1 MTELI
6 RGESELL
13 MITNSMR
20 TQTVKQQRKTVVLR
34 CGDEHVSWNVTLWN
48 QHESCMVPVRILP
61 LPGTHLSSLHSSFV
75 THSET
80 ANPNTS
86 HVPWVT
92 IQQLLL
98 YSFCLT
104 GFLHS
109 NYSSPVPFRIWKN
122 YYFIYHSVLNSLTL
136 ISFQFKITELANY
149 RKVNQSRDHR
159 HTSTTQLAQ
168 NCHAFC

>member
-1 MTELI
+1 VTELI
-6 RGESELL
+6 GGESELL

-109 NYSSPVPFRIWKN
+109 NYSSPVPFRIWKKLLFYLPLSFKQFN
-122 YYFIYHSVLNSLTL
+122 FNFISV
-136 ISFQFKITELANY
+136 QNY
-149 RKVNQSRDHR
+149 R
-159 HTSTTQLAQ
+159 TGQLQ
-168 NCHAFC
+168 KSKPKQRP